1 MLFFATS
8 GWKGV
13 AKAHPVTYPS
23 APSLTK
29 DRDLRL
35 ALPFH
40 IHHRELYLPF
50 LQSPVPGKDAYLNL
64 GRGEGDQGWNLAKCL
79 LVAVLGFSPHLGTCQ
94 VIVFHLCQ
102 TWYPA
107 KQSAYLLPLATFIPC
122 FKIWIS
128 LALAHY

>member
-13 AKAHPVTYPS
+13 AKAHPIKYLSV
-23 APSLTK
+23 PSLTK

-40 IHHRELYLPF
+40 IHHPELYLPF
-50 LQSPVPGKDAYLNL
+50 LPSPVPGKDAYLNL

-79 LVAVLGFSPHLGTCQ
+79 LVAVF
-94 VIVFHLCQ
+94 
-102 TWYPA
+102 WD
-107 KQSAYLLPLATFIPC
+107 SALI
-122 FKIWIS
+122 
-128 LALAHY
+128 